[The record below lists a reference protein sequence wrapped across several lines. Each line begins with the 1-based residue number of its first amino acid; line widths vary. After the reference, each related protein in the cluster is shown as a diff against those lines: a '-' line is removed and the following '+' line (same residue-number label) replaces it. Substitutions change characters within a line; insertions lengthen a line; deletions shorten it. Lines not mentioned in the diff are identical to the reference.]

1 MMRAILAL
9 AATTTTTAL
18 VAPSLRS
25 ARSPTLRSVAE
36 NVAQTQE
43 TSRDKVMT
51 FSYDTERERAYEK
64 PTYKGTGDGLGG
76 GDAGDE
82 YDVVVIG
89 SGMGGLA
96 CGAMCAKYGEKA
108 IVLESH
114 IKMGGSAH
122 SFTKVHNK
130 EKYSFEVGPS
140 IFEGLDKPSLNP
152 LRILLDVLD
161 SELPVETYQGLAY
174 WVPTS
179 NFDGTGP
186 VKYWRFQ
193 LGDVEAPG
201 GFYESLR
208 EHASDGE
215 LAIKEFEA
223 LRSRLKTLGGSTTA
237 VCLFNLRQDL
247 GRKQKYSRRLQY
259 ACIRTVSTYSFHCRK
274 RTFREKT
281 IRPKISQNDFDL
293 TEIERFEVF
302 AGQDVPLVVSHT
314 GQDPGFLATTAG
326 SLPYVATHPDVFAD
340 LPLTFDSLHKTVDQL
355 VTEPFLRNFI
365 DTMCIFC
372 GFPAKGA
379 MTAHMLYILE
389 RFFEPGCSYSVPKGG
404 TENIARA
411 LHRGGAQFGMDISLN
426 THVAEILVEG
436 GRACGVRLKS
446 GKVIRARKAVVSNAT
461 PFDTVKLLPAQD
473 DLDPDM
479 PGFAALQEWRQTLGT
494 LPRHGAILHLF
505 VAVDAEKVVDGKKL
519 ADHPSWRAAEDE
531 TAKNPAH
538 LIVQDWSRSMQ
549 DSQNLCSFFI
559 PSLLDR
565 SVCPE
570 GKHVIHVYSSGGEPY
585 EPWEQLEPGSEAYEA
600 YKEERANILWEALEN
615 CIPDARARAE
625 FHIVGS
631 PLAHEAFLRRDRG
644 TYGMAWAAG
653 TSAPYAGLLK
663 FTPIPFPFPNLK
675 TPVDGLL
682 RCGDS
687 CFPGI
692 GTPSAAASGVIAAN
706 TIVNVETHIAM
717 LEETA
722 KKDPMYKFLSP
733 GPFQWLYRGLVS
745 PLTPSK
751 ELRGSGVFQPSSGGR
766 VSAAAEAA
774 SR

>member
-1 MMRAILAL
+1 MMRVILAL
-9 AATTTTTAL
+9 AATTTTAL

-25 ARSPTLRSVAE
+25 ARSPTRVRSIAE

-64 PTYKGTGDGLGG
+64 PTYKGTGDGMGG

-96 CGAMCAKYGEKA
+96 CGAMCAKYGEKS

-179 NFDGTGP
+179 NFDGAGP

-223 LRSRLKTLGGSTTA
+223 LRNRLKTLGGSTTA
-237 VCLFNLRQDL
+237 VCLFNLR
-247 GRKQKYSRRLQY
+247 
-259 ACIRTVSTYSFHCRK
+259 
-274 RTFREKT
+274 
-281 IRPKISQNDFDL
+281 
-293 TEIERFEVF
+293 
-302 AGQDVPLVVSHT
+302 
-314 GQDPGFLATTAG
+314 QDPGFLATTAG

-461 PFDTVKLLPAQD
+461 PFDTVKMLPAQD
-473 DLDPDM
+473 ALDPEM
-479 PGFAALQEWRQTLGT
+479 PGFAALQDWRQTLGT

-519 ADHPSWRAAEDE
+519 ADHASWRAAEDE

-615 CIPDARARAE
+615 CIPDARERAE

>member
-1 MMRAILAL
+1 MMRVILAL
-9 AATTTTTAL
+9 AATTTTAL

-25 ARSPTLRSVAE
+25 ARSPTRVRSIAE

-64 PTYKGTGDGLGG
+64 PTYKGTGDGMGG

-237 VCLFNLRQDL
+237 VCLFNLRQD
-247 GRKQKYSRRLQY
+247 
-259 ACIRTVSTYSFHCRK
+259 
-274 RTFREKT
+274 
-281 IRPKISQNDFDL
+281 
-293 TEIERFEVF
+293 
-302 AGQDVPLVVSHT
+302 
-314 GQDPGFLATTAG
+314 PGFLATTAG

-461 PFDTVKLLPAQD
+461 PFDTVKMLPAQD
-473 DLDPDM
+473 DLDPEM
-479 PGFAALQEWRQTLGT
+479 PGFSALQEWRQTLGT

-615 CIPDARARAE
+615 CIPDARQRAE